1 MYLQRTNRQSFIEPA
16 KRPVIGLLRDLEQVL
31 DPAR

>member
-1 MYLQRTNRQSFIEPA
+1 VYLQRTNRQSFIEPA
-16 KRPVIGLLRDLEQVL
+16 KPRQASTLRELEQVL